1 MHLKDQY
8 SKLVNSLIQRLETR
22 GARERVRCL
31 LSVLRAKKPS
41 TSDGKKRKERILDRL
56 FYQHKKTIL
65 QVRFYQASM
74 HKMKSFVLKYQPK
87 EPLTH
92 QLHYDLSQLAREFL
106 VKFVEPK
113 CLKGVAP
120 KNLRDLNLTE
130 SMNKNDVEIFLG
142 RDTRDIFNVTKQNVP
157 EDFMARVKKSLHQS
171 R

>member
-1 MHLKDQY
+1 M
-8 SKLVNSLIQRLETR
+8 
-22 GARERVRCL
+22 
-31 LSVLRAKKPS
+31 LRAKKPS

-130 SMNKNDVEIFLG
+130 SMNNRVRTGYGILEKLWNFEKEIPYMEKLWNLSK
-142 RDTRDIFNVTKQNVP
+142 TVVP
-157 EDFMARVKKSLHQS
+157 MEKLWNFRFGGKKCVLSLKKGGKYV
-171 R
+171 RT